1 MSRLPIQHRL
11 QSNFRSMNS
20 ANNDNDRIV
29 AGLRAGDMETFN
41 TLYRNWFR
49 ALVAYASR
57 IVPADKAEEAAQE
70 TMLWLWEF
78 RETLVVRVSLKSLLF
93 VAVRNRALNMA
104 GRTTIRSRIYRQI
117 ASRYDAQ
124 FENPDFYLENELE
137 GMFRDA
143 LEKLPPEFRQA
154 FVMNRSCGKSHKEIA
169 RELGVSPQTV
179 NYRICQA
186 LRILRVELRDFLP
199 LLLFLLR

>member
-1 MSRLPIQHRL
+1 
-11 QSNFRSMNS
+11 MNS

-70 TMLWLWEF
+70 TMLWLWEC

-124 FENPDFYLENELE
+124 FEDPDFYLENELE

-186 LRILRVELRDFLP
+186 LRILREELRDYLP
-199 LLLFLLR
+199 LLLLLLR